1 MDPSYSEYVKYLSRE
16 WPNLEPL
23 SELLTG
29 SHQRPEV
36 KEAGCHIACLQF
48 QADGNT
54 YYTRLDADRVVDV
67 ILDFTLNSEV
77 AKTAGICI
85 LVEDIE
91 PRVIDDLGGA
101 LDINPHFFC
110 GHIERSFVE
119 IEKSPPSSHMVS
131 LPSHVGSQNYVNL
144 HYQRPIDLGEKD
156 AYLSIPYH
164 LRLCGNSVRPGR
176 SLPALFGRN
185 VGFIRSC
192 FSIFHKQLGDSQWIC

>member
-101 LDINPHFFC
+101 LDINPHFFLRT
-110 GHIERSFVE
+110 HREKLRRDREKPSFVSYGVSSFSCRIAKLCE
-119 IEKSPPSSHMVS
+119 SP
-131 LPSHVGSQNYVNL
+131 
-144 HYQRPIDLGEKD
+144 
-156 AYLSIPYH
+156 LSET
-164 LRLCGNSVRPGR
+164 N
-176 SLPALFGRN
+176 
-185 VGFIRSC
+185 
-192 FSIFHKQLGDSQWIC
+192 